1 MLNFIQSHGML
12 ISGLILLVS
21 YIFIASE
28 KIQKS
33 VVALVGASLTM
44 LLGLIPLSLNLQSN
58 VKGVF

>member
-1 MLNFIQSHGML
+1 MLDFIQSHGMI
-12 ISGLILLVS
+12 ISGAILLIA

-44 LLGLIPLSLNLQSN
+44 LLGLIPLAGHMDET
-58 VKGVF
+58 K